1 MTGISGTDLS
11 LYVVHVQ
18 TQYLKTT
25 GDERIRL
32 FEARNVS
39 VWYSKF
45 TSSHKLRILKSS
57 VRCNREFCFCGIR
70 RCVLPLLLHEES
82 ATAPLKMKAL
92 HSLEAS
98 GKTNQATRRHIQDDW
113 VNCLIFQRHIQG
125 LIVCKLVTVCPGH
138 I

>member
-11 LYVVHVQ
+11 LYVVCVQ

-25 GDERIRL
+25 GHERFKL
-32 FEARNVS
+32 FEARSVS
-39 VWYSKF
+39 VWYLKF
-45 TSSHKLRILKSS
+45 TSSRKLRILTSS
-57 VRCNREFCFCGIR
+57 VRCNREFCSCGIR
-70 RCVLPLLLHEES
+70 RCVLPSLLHEES

-113 VNCLIFQRHIQG
+113 VNRLMFQRQIQG
-125 LIVCKLVTVCPGH
+125 LIVCKLVTICPGH